1 MTIFSIFS
9 VLVNNKI
16 FMSSTKLNMSSQSNW
31 LGLMIGNSR
40 LHWASFSG
48 ANINTTGDS
57 KHLQA
62 WDDQQLPDW
71 WENNSLP
78 LAIASVVPSQTQI
91 WQNYCHAHIITLE
104 DIPLQ
109 GIYPTLG
116 IDRALAIWG
125 GGTHLGWP
133 ILVIDAGTALTFTG
147 ADRQKYLQGGAI
159 LPGVKLQF
167 ASLAEKTA
175 ALPAINLSIDQ
186 SLIDQSID
194 LSVNLPVR
202 WARNTPDAMQSGII
216 YTLLASMRDYVNN
229 WLMLFPDSH
238 ILMTGGDRTLLLNY
252 LQSFDPV
259 LGKKIIN
266 APHAIFWGMAA
277 LAN

>member
-1 MTIFSIFS
+1 
-9 VLVNNKI
+9 
-16 FMSSTKLNMSSQSNW
+16 MSLTKLNMSSQSNW

-40 LHWASFSG
+40 LHWASFSE
-48 ANINTTGDS
+48 ARINITGDS
-57 KHLQA
+57 EHLKA
-62 WDDQQLPDW
+62 WDDQQLPDLLAHG
-71 WENNSLP
+71 SLP
-78 LAIASVVPSQTQI
+78 LAIASVVPSQTEI
-91 WQNYCHAHIITLE
+91 WQNYCHAHIITLA

-125 GGTHLGWP
+125 AGTHLGWP

-175 ALPAINLSIDQ
+175 ALPT
-186 SLIDQSID
+186 ID
-194 LSVNLPVR
+194 LSVNLPGNLPSNLPINLPER

-216 YTLLASMRDYVNN
+216 YTLLASIRDYVNT
-229 WLMLFPDSH
+229 WLRQFPDSH
-238 ILMTGGDRTLLLNY
+238 IVITGGDRTLLLNY
-252 LQSFDPV
+252 LQSFDQV
-259 LGKKIIN
+259 LGKKIID
-266 APHAIFWGMAA
+266 APHAIFWGMAG
-277 LAN
+277 LTKPIKLC

>member
-1 MTIFSIFS
+1 
-9 VLVNNKI
+9 
-16 FMSSTKLNMSSQSNW
+16 MSSRKFNMSSQSNW

-40 LHWASFSG
+40 LHWANFSG
-48 ANINTTGDS
+48 ASINITGDS

-71 WENNSLP
+71 LENSSLP
-78 LAIASVVPSQTQI
+78 LAIASVVPSQTEI
-91 WQNYCHAHIITLE
+91 WQNYCHAHLITLQ

-125 GGTHLGWP
+125 AGTHYGWP

-147 ADRQKYLQGGAI
+147 ADQHQYLQGGAI

-175 ALPAINLSIDQ
+175 ALPTIDCDLIDSSVDIPVNLS
-186 SLIDQSID
+186 
-194 LSVNLPVR
+194 NLPVYLPER
-202 WARNTPDAMQSGII
+202 WARNTPDAMHSGVI
-216 YTLLASMRDYVNN
+216 YTLLASIRDYVNT
-229 WLMLFPDSH
+229 WLIQFPDSY
-238 ILMTGGDRTLLLNY
+238 IVITGGDRTLLLNY
-252 LQSFDPV
+252 LKIFDQG
-259 LGKKIIN
+259 LGEKIIET
-266 APHAIFWGMAA
+266 PHAIFWGMAA
-277 LAN
+277 WQSSIHGD